1 MLRHLIVA
9 AAAVLL
15 LGAGAWW
22 VLQGT
27 GTTASSPTA
36 VTPVAADTMRL
47 VPDTVRVKVE
57 LLNGT
62 GERGLAR
69 RVAQYLRDRG
79 FDVVHV
85 GDAPAR
91 DSSLVVERAGPS
103 SWSAAAARAMQG
115 ALIESR
121 PDSTRYLD
129 LTIVIGRSFRAPSQ
143 ILYP

>member
-1 MLRHLIVA
+1 MIRHLLTA
-9 AAAVLL
+9 LAAVALL
-15 LGAGAWW
+15 VTGAWW
-22 VLQGT
+22 VRRSGERP
-27 GTTASSPTA
+27 SPPAAA
-36 VTPVAADTMRL
+36 VPMVDPDTMRL
-47 VPDTVRVKVE
+47 VPDSVRVKVE

-62 GERGLAR
+62 GQRGLAR

-79 FDVVHV
+79 FDVVAI

-91 DSSLVVERAGPS
+91 DSSIVLERAGHTP
-103 SWSAAAARAMQG
+103 WSGAAARAMQG
-115 ALIESR
+115 AAIAAS